1 MNKKI
6 LLSVLILG
14 FLVTVGASS
23 VLAKGWFNGK
33 KDIDPERIMVKKEE
47 MFKAKADL
55 LGISIEQLKEY
66 WSEGKNIGEIAA
78 EMDIS
83 EEELRSKIQE
93 SHKAKMTEHLNLL
106 VERGRITQ
114 EQADTKF
121 TYMQERMDNCDG
133 HVGKFTKDLKG
144 DFSHRKFNRLNK

>member
-47 MFKAKADL
+47 MFKQKQ
-55 LGISIEQLKEY
+55 IY
-66 WSEGKNIGEIAA
+66 WGLA
-78 EMDIS
+78 
-83 EEELRSKIQE
+83 
-93 SHKAKMTEHLNLL
+93 
-106 VERGRITQ
+106 
-114 EQADTKF
+114 
-121 TYMQERMDNCDG
+121 
-133 HVGKFTKDLKG
+133 
-144 DFSHRKFNRLNK
+144 

>member
-14 FLVTVGASS
+14 FLVTVGVSS
-23 VLAKGWFNGK
+23 ALARGWFEGK
-33 KDIDPERIMVKKEE
+33 KDIDPERMMAKKEE

-55 LGISIEQLKEY
+55 LGIGIEQLREY

-78 EMDIS
+78 GMDIS
-83 EEELRSKIQE
+83 EEELRLKMQE
-93 SHKAKMTEHLNLL
+93 SHREKMQEHLNLL

-114 EQADTKF
+114 EQADAKF
-121 TYMQERMDNCDG
+121 IYMQDRMDNCDG
-133 HVGKFTKDLKG
+133 EVGKFTRDLKG
-144 DFSHRKFNRLNK
+144 DFSHRKFNRFNK

>member
-1 MNKKI
+1 
-6 LLSVLILG
+6 
-14 FLVTVGASS
+14 
-23 VLAKGWFNGK
+23 
-33 KDIDPERIMVKKEE
+33 
-47 MFKAKADL
+47 

-106 VERGRITQ
+106 VERGKITQ

-121 TYMQERMDNCDG
+121 IYMQERMDNCDG

-144 DFSHRKFNRLNK
+144 DFSHRKFNRLDK